1 MKKRFSTAVFAAIL
15 AFLLA
20 LNLVAVAENSGQD
33 VRVYGSLKDYMDEM
47 QEEPDSAK
55 DFKDEMQEKV
65 DSVKDYKNR
74 IQNRIQKTDDADVYF
89 SGLTREE
96 IIDRLREIPK
106 YTTVKISE
114 PIEMEENITGY
125 SMTCGQTG
133 FGIMFKPD
141 VTNDGA
147 TIVLFPL
154 EAESISEV
162 DYDDW
167 FNALSFMIQAVDDEL
182 TLYADYECAL
192 RLDNHVPMAY
202 KNLQSV
208 LQIGRTAVNDFW
220 REVSPV
226 YVIEKDGALFLT
238 DRAAFHRGKLIDTDR
253 RWMKIYDNSVR
264 ALYRAADRSKHK
276 HLGHVF
282 KMLRYINVQ
291 HNILCRNPME
301 KDREHIVPITF
312 GQFCELAGYDT
323 SQCSRLI
330 SYFMGIKFR
339 VGDHEEH
346 FCKFVTNRKCLSY
359 SWIFINPNV
368 LYSGTDPESVGNFAV
383 LSRSPDSDG
392 LTQE

>member
-1 MKKRFSTAVFAAIL
+1 MGDDNLNILCPHDMNGNEVNYDENGMPFSIDRHTGEVHKLSVAYMKPGDVAYSKEAREARKKRVERERL
-15 AFLLA
+15 R
-20 LNLVAVAENSGQD
+20 E
-33 VRVYGSLKDYMDEM
+33 
-47 QEEPDSAK
+47 
-55 DFKDEMQEKV
+55 
-65 DSVKDYKNR
+65 
-74 IQNRIQKTDDADVYF
+74 RIQKANQKKSRFLFTNTAEKF
-89 SGLTREE
+89 TGLSPASVV
-96 IIDRLREIPK
+96 RL
-106 YTTVKISE
+106 
-114 PIEMEENITGY
+114 
-125 SMTCGQTG
+125 
-133 FGIMFKPD
+133 
-141 VTNDGA
+141 
-147 TIVLFPL
+147 IVLG
-154 EAESISEV
+154 
-162 DYDDW
+162 
-167 FNALSFMIQAVDDEL
+167 
-182 TLYADYECAL
+182 TYADYECAL

-226 YVIEKDGALFLT
+226 YVIEKNGALFLT

-392 LTQE
+392 FTQE

>member
-182 TLYADYECAL
+182 TLYEALQCAL
-192 RLDNHVPMAY
+192 FSYENDSY
-202 KNLQSV
+202 EKNG
-208 LQIGRTAVNDFW
+208 I
-220 REVSPV
+220 
-226 YVIEKDGALFLT
+226 
-238 DRAAFHRGKLIDTDR
+238 
-253 RWMKIYDNSVR
+253 
-264 ALYRAADRSKHK
+264 
-276 HLGHVF
+276 
-282 KMLRYINVQ
+282 RY
-291 HNILCRNPME
+291 E
-301 KDREHIVPITF
+301 
-312 GQFCELAGYDT
+312 T
-323 SQCSRLI
+323 SSSL
-330 SYFMGIKFR
+330 
-339 VGDHEEH
+339 
-346 FCKFVTNRKCLSY
+346 
-359 SWIFINPNV
+359 
-368 LYSGTDPESVGNFAV
+368 V
-383 LSRSPDSDG
+383 LSIKNAR
-392 LTQE
+392 

>member
-1 MKKRFSTAVFAAIL
+1 MQTGMNHCDCEAETVFRFDPVGKRWHGWTRNARL
-15 AFLLA
+15 ARKLIG
-20 LNLVAVAENSGQD
+20 NQW
-33 VRVYGSLKDYMDEM
+33 
-47 QEEPDSAK
+47 
-55 DFKDEMQEKV
+55 
-65 DSVKDYKNR
+65 
-74 IQNRIQKTDDADVYF
+74 
-89 SGLTREE
+89 E
-96 IIDRLREIPK
+96 II
-106 YTTVKISE
+106 
-114 PIEMEENITGY
+114 G
-125 SMTCGQTG
+125 
-133 FGIMFKPD
+133 
-141 VTNDGA
+141 
-147 TIVLFPL
+147 
-154 EAESISEV
+154 
-162 DYDDW
+162 
-167 FNALSFMIQAVDDEL
+167 VDDKG
-182 TLYADYECAL
+182 TSFIAPKHA
-192 RLDNHVPMAY
+192 
-202 KNLQSV
+202 
-208 LQIGRTAVNDFW
+208 LQIFPT
-220 REVSPV
+220 
-226 YVIEKDGALFLT
+226 DG
-238 DRAAFHRGKLIDTDR
+238 K
-253 RWMKIYDNSVR
+253 KCNSVR

-392 LTQE
+392 IMPE